1 MADVVSFAEIEEQ
14 HVELIPGRT
23 LMQTGPLYE
32 DAEGVSYDNLYEDDL
47 DDDLYLDE
55 DFYLD
60 DVHLDDGLAPA
71 ASATDPP
78 PSSGTR

>member
-1 MADVVSFAEIEEQ
+1 MSDVVSFTEIEEQ

-32 DAEGVSYDNLYEDDL
+32 DAEGIRY
-47 DDDLYLDE
+47 DDLYDDDFYDDL

-60 DVHLDDGLAPA
+60 DDIAHAGTSEADL
-71 ASATDPP
+71 P
-78 PSSGTR
+78 PSSGKP